1 MFFDVFGGFLVGFGD
16 LMAFC
21 QAMTELWEEDESL
34 RKALPWSALSL
45 KPPRRQLRPLW
56 AIGCAST

>member
-1 MFFDVFGGFLVGFGD
+1 
-16 LMAFC
+16 
-21 QAMTELWEEDESL
+21 MTELWEEDESL

-56 AIGCAST
+56 AIGCASTELEESNIM